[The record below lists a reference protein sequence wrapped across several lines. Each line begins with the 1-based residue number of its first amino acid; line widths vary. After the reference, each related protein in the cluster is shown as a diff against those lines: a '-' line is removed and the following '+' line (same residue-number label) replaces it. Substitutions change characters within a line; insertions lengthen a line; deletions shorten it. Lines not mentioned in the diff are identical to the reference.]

1 MLARCFNPN
10 DGHFSGYGAR
20 GITACDRW
28 NDFANFLADMGERPA
43 ADAVEVER
51 LQRLMQKIMAR
62 CADLLDEDQFN
73 ELDAVARAT
82 DPTDVARQIAEGP
95 CCDECGKS
103 KRDGWALY
111 CVACLER
118 VLTPDPTSEAVGAKL
133 YRLEDKLD
141 KYRFMDFDA
150 RDWNL
155 IVVPACLKHDGICAT
170 HYPNAC
176 PTSGGA

>member
-1 MLARCFNPN
+1 MNRERSKFPIGNQMQFRHGHATNGIRTPTYRSWQAMLARCFNPN

-118 VLTPDPTSEAVGAKL
+118 VLTPDPTD
-133 YRLEDKLD
+133 R
-141 KYRFMDFDA
+141 
-150 RDWNL
+150 
-155 IVVPACLKHDGICAT
+155 C
-170 HYPNAC
+170 
-176 PTSGGA
+176 